1 MGVKNLKKF
10 IRERYPNEIQ
20 RMNLSHFYGKVFM
33 MDIMSY
39 IYKFKVSMGDKWLQS
54 VINLIKIFKLNN
66 IHVNIVFEGESP
78 IEKTKERE
86 QRREQRKKQ
95 EQKINDIKLDILNY
109 HKTGIISNLL
119 KEVIEKINKT
129 DTEKINRLLHYN
141 SNVSTSTEILSINH
155 KTLESIEEYIEKKEN
170 QLVVVTEQDANK
182 IKDICDVFGVPYFQS
197 ENEAETLCCRMCLN
211 VKDGKK
217 MFEISNNIPIGVI
230 SEDTDVLAYGANML
244 LCDLNISNGEC
255 NVIYLPSLLK
265 SMEFS
270 YHQFLDFCIL
280 SGTDYNNNIPGLGS
294 VKCFELLKKYHSI
307 NNIYENE
314 EKQIEK
320 KINDAIKKNMKNKL
334 NNKVLNEGR
343 LSSAEN
349 NNDIIGETVELQ
361 PPFWMSEEENITDD
375 LTIEKLY
382 KDMKR
387 STEMFDLIEK
397 SDNKTKYWNTNIN
410 YDEVCELFLK
420 YNIDSYSIEKLWIND
435 IKIIR

>member
-20 RMNLSHFYGKVFM
+20 KMNLSDFYGKVFM

-39 IYKFKVSMGDKWLQS
+39 IYKFKVSMQERWLQS
-54 VINLIKIFKLNN
+54 VINLIKIFKSKNV
-66 IHVNIVFEGESP
+66 HVNIVFEGESP

-95 EQKINDIKLDILNY
+95 EQKINDIKLDILKY
-109 HKTGIISNLL
+109 HQTGFISNLL

-141 SNVSTSTEILSINH
+141 SNVSTSTEIVSINY

-182 IKDICDVFGVPYFQS
+182 IKDICDVFSVPYFQS
-197 ENEAETLCCRMCLN
+197 GNEAETLCCRMCLN

-265 SMEFS
+265 TMEFS

-294 VKCFELLKKYHSI
+294 VKCFELLKKYNSI
-307 NNIYENE
+307 NDIYKNE

-334 NNKVLNEGR
+334 NNKDIIE
-343 LSSAEN
+343 EN
-349 NNDIIGETVELQ
+349 NKETIEENNKDIMEENNKDI
-361 PPFWMSEEENITDD
+361 MEEENITDD

-387 STEMFDLIEK
+387 ATEMFDLIEK
-397 SDNKTKYWNTNIN
+397 SDNKTKYWDTNIN

-435 IKIIR
+435 IKFIR

>member
-20 RMNLSHFYGKVFM
+20 KMNLSDFYGQVFM

-39 IYKFKVSMGDKWLQS
+39 IYKFKVSMQERWLQS
-54 VINLIKIFKLNN
+54 VINLIKIFKSNN
-66 IHVNIVFEGESP
+66 VHVNIVFEGESP
-78 IEKTKERE
+78 VEKNKERE

-95 EQKINDIKLDILNY
+95 QQR
-109 HKTGIISNLL
+109 ISNVKDDIDKYHQTGVISDLL
-119 KEVIEKINKT
+119 KEVIQKINQT
-129 DTEKINRLLHYN
+129 DTEKVNRLLHFN
-141 SNVSTSTEILSINH
+141 NNTQSSQIPLTINY
-155 KTLESIEEYIEKKEN
+155 KTLEQIEEYLDKKEN
-170 QLVVVTEQDANK
+170 QLVIVTEQDSKK
-182 IKDICDVFGVPYFQS
+182 IKEICDVFGVPYFQS

-211 VKDGKK
+211 VKDKENKK
-217 MFEISNNIPIGVI
+217 KVPIGVI

-294 VKCFELLKKYHSI
+294 VKCFELLKKYNSI
-307 NNIYENE
+307 NDIYKNE

-334 NNKVLNEGR
+334 NNKEIFEER
-343 LSSAEN
+343 LSSSEN
-349 NNDIIGETVELQ
+349 
-361 PPFWMSEEENITDD
+361 NITDD

-397 SDNKTKYWNTNIN
+397 SDNKTKYWDTNIN

-435 IKIIR
+435 IKFIR